1 VKYALSLALVLY
13 AVWLLWSGIYKP
25 LLLIL
30 GAISCA
36 LVLLVVRRM
45 NAFDQETAPVEL
57 SLPALGYLPWLV
69 WEIVKA
75 NVDVARRILSPGPP
89 IDPRIIEVRAEQR
102 SEIGRTV
109 FANSITLTPG
119 TVTVEVEGNRFHVH
133 ALTAEA
139 AEGVLAGKMNRR
151 VSRVEP
157 R

>member
-1 VKYALSLALVLY
+1 MKYALSLGLVLY

-25 LLLIL
+25 MLLIL
-30 GAISCA
+30 GVLSCA

-57 SLPALGYLPWLV
+57 APPALLYLPWLA

-89 IDPRIIEVRAEQR
+89 IDPRIVEVESAQR

-119 TVTVEVEGNRFHVH
+119 TVTVEVEGSRCRVH
-133 ALTAEA
+133 ALTAA
-139 AEGVLAGKMNRR
+139 AADGLLGGEMNRR
-151 VSRVEP
+151 VSRLE
-157 R
+157 RR